1 MFLLTVVMV
10 CLAMF
15 YWNTKLAGEVVA
27 LEERV
32 QTMNEDLLRYKKKNK
47 EVAKLKK
54 QLSTLKKKTEVI
66 KTLARNREEAVRL
79 LDTMTQV
86 VVPGRMWLTRFTAG
100 DTRVS
105 VTGTAVD
112 NRTIA
117 DFMRRIED
125 VDRFSNVT
133 LQASRQTKYRDDL
146 FLKSFSLSF
155 DKAPISESKT
165 DKKG

>member
-15 YWNTKLAGEVVA
+15 YWNSKLANEVTA
-27 LEERV
+27 LEGQVE
-32 QTMNEDLLRYKKKNK
+32 TMNADLLRYKKKNR

-54 QLSTLKKKTEVI
+54 QLATLEKKTEVI

-79 LDTMTQV
+79 LDTMTDV
-86 VVPGRMWLTRFTAG
+86 IVPGRMWLTNFTAG
-100 DTRVS
+100 DKRVN
-105 VTGTAVD
+105 VAGTAVD

-117 DFMRRIED
+117 DFMQRIEA
-125 VDRFSNVT
+125 VERFSNVT
-133 LQASRQTKYRDDL
+133 LQASRQTKYRDNL
-146 FLKSFSLSF
+146 FLKNFSLSF
-155 DKAPISESKT
+155 DKAPISDSKT